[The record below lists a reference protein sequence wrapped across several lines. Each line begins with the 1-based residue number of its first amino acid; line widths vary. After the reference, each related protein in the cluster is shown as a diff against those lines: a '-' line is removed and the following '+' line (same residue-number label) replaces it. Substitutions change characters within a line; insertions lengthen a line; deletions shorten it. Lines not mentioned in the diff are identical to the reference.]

1 MKRTEIAAEMWRSGT
16 PCIDISCDSL
26 IHLHPF
32 ARLHVVSYLSV
43 SEALRLAT
51 TCKEMRPLVEEHFE
65 STPSLVSFNSSDEF
79 VKRGMEKLSAPPSF
93 GLVFYNRERK
103 YEKDI
108 ADCPIMNVAD
118 LPIAAVRSPQIQS
131 IMGEDISSSTDLS
144 AFVGCFPSPALC
156 VPFCVENDDTSIAFR
171 HTGYRVYP
179 KDEDKRDPKKPDGP
193 EVILMFVCGRPKYPV
208 DKYCKEIHQLYPGV
222 TIIGGVCAGG
232 HVTDRYWEEEGN
244 PKIKK
249 ITNGIFGLAMRG
261 VPLRCVVSRGVES
274 IMPSHGSRAEILDFE
289 YDPEEDCIVLHKL
302 KFNGTVMR
310 PSTYAQLMLRE
321 LENQNVSSG
330 PLYIGMKLN
339 GESGHRLHNFGRGTI
354 AFHRGGECFLQNTH
368 GVKGKPSKK
377 NGVYGA
383 IEMYHITSDS
393 TIKDLDRTMARLRNE
408 VEAAGEEIVG
418 SIMASCNARGPSS
431 GQNVP
436 CRMMDATRFAKAF
449 PDVPLIGFYAGG
461 EIGPAALADMDSG
474 VYRTGD
480 TQFQGFTVVF
490 GLLAV
495 PKRDK
500 NMMKS
505 IYNS

>member
-131 IMGEDISSSTDLS
+131 IMGEEISSSTDLS

-156 VPFCVENDDTSIAFR
+156 VPFCVENDETSIAFR
-171 HTGYRVYP
+171 HTVYRVYP

-193 EVILMFVCGRPKYPV
+193 EVILMFVCGRPRYGVEKYIQ
-208 DKYCKEIHQLYPGV
+208 EIHQLYPGV

-261 VPLRCVVSRGVES
+261 IPLRCVVSRGVES

-368 GVKGKPSKK
+368 GVKGKPSKR
-377 NGVYGA
+377 NGAYGA